1 MNTVD
6 GFKGIMALDLDK
18 VPRILHDAVIKQ
30 HKQDIVNY
38 KKYQESLPE
47 ELRYENNVGKALDN
61 LRYYDLIRDKR
72 SKIIQNETEA
82 RYKELY
88 DKLRNV

>member
-1 MNTVD
+1 MNTID

-18 VPRILHDAVIKQ
+18 VPRIYHDILIKQ

-47 ELRYENNVGKALDN
+47 ELRYENSIGKILTDKE
-61 LRYYDLIRDKR
+61 YYDKLLDLKVAAKLIEDN
-72 SKIIQNETEA
+72 Q

-88 DKLRNV
+88 ERYN